1 MALIFPHEFIA
12 KTAIH
17 SIKAAVARE
26 LVIKGMT
33 QREIADLLESQTS
46 TISQYIGGQR
56 GSSYDLSEEVSPI
69 KEQNLL
75 HVKPLIVKEGKDITL
90 VGAGYMT
97 SICMNA
103 HNELLKDHSI
113 SSEVIDLRVIN
124 PLNINPIL

>member
-56 GSSYDLSEEVSPI
+56 GSSYDLSEEA
-69 KEQNLL
+69 LA
-75 HVKPLIVKEGKDITL
+75 L
-90 VGAGYMT
+90 VEMVAESVHAEPT
-97 SICMNA
+97 A
-103 HNELLKDHSI
+103 ELLQFGVSQICNH
-113 SSEVIDLRVIN
+113 VIEEEYGYKFEENDA
-124 PLNINPIL
+124 